1 MKLKIRTKVLL
12 GILFVFV
19 EFVIIGFLSM
29 YYVSTLKYGSELMIK
44 NNYRSVEYSENMIQS
59 LDETNTAV
67 NSLFLNKHYQYDKE
81 LVAGSFDKFEKNLQ
95 LEEKNITEL
104 GERELVQSIKE
115 KYTRYKS
122 LVLGQNINSIPESE
136 KVNFYT
142 FNILPL
148 VNDLKAQMFSVSTL
162 NMHSIVQKNEKL
174 SEMVSHIYKTLSIL
188 LTFCLLI
195 TASFLFNFP
204 NYIAGPIKRIT
215 ENVKEI
221 ADNNFSSRIRIST
234 NDEFKEL
241 SEAINDMAEKL
252 ETNYKHVE
260 FQPAVSSAPEI
271 DENEILHNI
280 QGLLESI
287 RPVIESISKNS
298 GNKTLQQQ
306 TEILKEIEY
315 ELSKAIKS

>member
-19 EFVIIGFLSM
+19 EFVIIGSLSM
-29 YYVSTLKYGSELMIK
+29 YYISTLKYGSELLIK
-44 NNYRSVEYSENMIQS
+44 NNYRSVQYAENMIQS

-67 NSLFLNKHYQYDKE
+67 NSLFLNKHYQYNKK

-95 LEEKNITEL
+95 LEGQNITEL
-104 GERELVQSIKE
+104 GEKELVQSIKE
-115 KYTRYKS
+115 KYARYKS
-122 LVLGQNINSIPESE
+122 LVLEQNIKSIPD

-148 VNDLKAQMFSVSTL
+148 TNELKAQIFSVSTL

-174 SEMVSHIYKTLSIL
+174 SEMVSQIYKNLSIL

-215 ENVKEI
+215 ENIKEMVN
-221 ADNNFSSRIRIST
+221 NNFSNRIRIST

-252 ETNYKHVE
+252 ETNYKHVKL
-260 FQPAVSSAPEI
+260 QPAVTSAPEI
-271 DENEILHNI
+271 DENEILQNI

-287 RPVIESISKNS
+287 RPVIESISK
-298 GNKTLQQQ
+298 KQWQQNPA
-306 TEILKEIEY
+306 TTI
-315 ELSKAIKS
+315 

>member
-67 NSLFLNKHYQYDKE
+67 NSLFLNKHYQYDKN

-104 GERELVQSIKE
+104 GEKELVQSIKE

-122 LVLGQNINSIPESE
+122 LVLGQNINSTPD
-136 KVNFYT
+136 KVNYYT

-148 VNDLKAQMFSVSTL
+148 ANELKAQIFSVSTL

-241 SEAINDMAEKL
+241 SEAINDMDEKL
-252 ETNYKHVE
+252 ETNYKNVE
-260 FQPAVSSAPEI
+260 FLPAVSSAPEI

-287 RPVIESISKNS
+287 RPVIESISKSS

>member
-19 EFVIIGFLSM
+19 EFVIIGSLSM
-29 YYVSTLKYGSELMIK
+29 YYISTLKYGSELLIK
-44 NNYRSVEYSENMIQS
+44 NNYRSVQYAENMIQS

-95 LEEKNITEL
+95 LEGQNITEL
-104 GERELVQSIKE
+104 GEKELVQSIKE
-115 KYTRYKS
+115 KYARYKS
-122 LVLGQNINSIPESE
+122 LVLEQNIKSIPD

-148 VNDLKAQMFSVSTL
+148 TNELKAQIFSVSTL
-162 NMHSIVQKNEKL
+162 NLHSIVLKNEKL
-174 SEMVSHIYKTLSIL
+174 SEMVSQIYKNLSIL

-215 ENVKEI
+215 ENIKEM
-221 ADNNFSSRIRIST
+221 ANNNFSSRIRIST

-260 FQPAVSSAPEI
+260 LQPAVTNAPDI
-271 DENEILHNI
+271 DENEILQNI

>member
-19 EFVIIGFLSM
+19 EFVIIGSLSM
-29 YYVSTLKYGSELMIK
+29 YYISTLKYGSELLIK
-44 NNYRSVEYSENMIQS
+44 NNYRSVQYAENMIQS

-95 LEEKNITEL
+95 LEGQNITEL
-104 GERELVQSIKE
+104 GEKELVQSIKE
-115 KYTRYKS
+115 KYARYKS
-122 LVLGQNINSIPESE
+122 LVLEQNIKSIPD

-148 VNDLKAQMFSVSTL
+148 TNELKAQIFSVSTL

-174 SEMVSHIYKTLSIL
+174 SEMVSQIYKNLSIL

-215 ENVKEI
+215 ENIKEMVN
-221 ADNNFSSRIRIST
+221 NNFSSRIRIST

-260 FQPAVSSAPEI
+260 LQPAVTSVPEI
-271 DENEILHNI
+271 DENEILQNI

-298 GNKTLQQQ
+298 GNKTLLQQS
-306 TEILKEIEY
+306 ELLKEIEY
-315 ELSKAIKS
+315 ELSKAIKP

>member
-19 EFVIIGFLSM
+19 EFVIIGSLSM
-29 YYVSTLKYGSELMIK
+29 YYISTLKYGSELLIK
-44 NNYRSVEYSENMIQS
+44 NNYRSVQYAENMIQS

-95 LEEKNITEL
+95 LEGQNITEL
-104 GERELVQSIKE
+104 GEKELVQSIKE
-115 KYTRYKS
+115 KYARYKS
-122 LVLGQNINSIPESE
+122 LVLEQNIKSTPEN
-136 KVNFYT
+136 VNFYT
-142 FNILPL
+142 SNILPL
-148 VNDLKAQMFSVSTL
+148 TNELKAQIFSVSTL

-174 SEMVSHIYKTLSIL
+174 SEMVSQIYKNLSIL

-215 ENVKEI
+215 ENITEI
-221 ADNNFSSRIRIST
+221 VNNNFSSRIRIST

-260 FQPAVSSAPEI
+260 LQPAVTSVPKV

-298 GNKTLQQQ
+298 GNKTLLEQS
-306 TEILKEIEY
+306 EVLKEIEY

>member
-67 NSLFLNKHYQYDKE
+67 NSLFLNKHYQYDKN
-81 LVAGSFDKFEKNLQ
+81 LVASSFDKFEKNLQ

-104 GERELVQSIKE
+104 GEKELVQSIKE
-115 KYTRYKS
+115 KYTKYKS
-122 LVLGQNINSIPESE
+122 LVLGQNINSIPD
-136 KVNFYT
+136 KVNYYT

-148 VNDLKAQMFSVSTL
+148 ANELKAQIFSVSTL

-174 SEMVSHIYKTLSIL
+174 SEMVSQIYKTLSIL

-221 ADNNFSSRIRIST
+221 VDNNFSSRIRIST

-252 ETNYKHVE
+252 ETQYQQVGFH
-260 FQPAVSSAPEI
+260 QPITSAPEI

>member
-1 MKLKIRTKVLL
+1 L
-12 GILFVFV
+12 
-19 EFVIIGFLSM
+19 
-29 YYVSTLKYGSELMIK
+29 IK
-44 NNYRSVEYSENMIQS
+44 NNYRSVQYAENMVQS

-95 LEEKNITEL
+95 LEGQNITEL
-104 GERELVQSIKE
+104 GEKELVQSIEE
-115 KYTRYKS
+115 KYARYKS
-122 LVLGQNINSIPESE
+122 LVLEQNIKSIPD

-142 FNILPL
+142 SNILPL
-148 VNDLKAQMFSVSTL
+148 TNELKAQIFSVSTL

-174 SEMVSHIYKTLSIL
+174 SEMVSQIYKNLSIL

-252 ETNYKHVE
+252 ETNYQQVGLH
-260 FQPAVSSAPEI
+260 QPATSAPEI

>member
-67 NSLFLNKHYQYDKE
+67 NSLFLNKHYQYDKD
-81 LVAGSFDKFEKNLQ
+81 LMASSFYKFEKNLQ

-104 GERELVQSIKE
+104 GEKELVQSIKE

-122 LVLGQNINSIPESE
+122 LVLGQNINSIPD
-136 KVNFYT
+136 KVNYYT

-148 VNDLKAQMFSVSTL
+148 ANELKAQIFSVSTL

-221 ADNNFSSRIRIST
+221 VDNNFSTRIRISR

-260 FQPAVSSAPEI
+260 FQPAVKSAHEI
-271 DENEILHNI
+271 DENEILQNI

>member
-67 NSLFLNKHYQYDKE
+67 NSLFLNKHYQYDKK
-81 LVAGSFDKFEKNLQ
+81 LVAGSFDKFEQNLQ
-95 LEEKNITEL
+95 LEEKIITEL
-104 GERELVQSIKE
+104 GEKV
-115 KYTRYKS
+115 
-122 LVLGQNINSIPESE
+122 NSIPESE

-148 VNDLKAQMFSVSTL
+148 VNDLKAQIFSVSTL

-260 FQPAVSSAPEI
+260 FHPPVMSAPEI

-298 GNKTLQQQ
+298 GNKILQQQ
-306 TEILKEIEY
+306 SEILKEIEY

>member
-67 NSLFLNKHYQYDKE
+67 NSLFLNKHYQYDKN
-81 LVAGSFDKFEKNLQ
+81 LVAGSFDKFEKNLH

-104 GERELVQSIKE
+104 GEKELVQSIKE
-115 KYTRYKS
+115 KYTKYKS
-122 LVLGQNINSIPESE
+122 LVLGQNINSIPD
-136 KVNFYT
+136 KVNYYT

-148 VNDLKAQMFSVSTL
+148 ANELKAQIFSVSTL

-221 ADNNFSSRIRIST
+221 ANNNFSSRIRIST

-252 ETNYKHVE
+252 ETQYQQVGFN
-260 FQPAVSSAPEI
+260 QAVTSAPEI

-287 RPVIESISKNS
+287 RPVIDSISKNS

>member
-1 MKLKIRTKVLL
+1 M
-12 GILFVFV
+12 
-19 EFVIIGFLSM
+19 
-29 YYVSTLKYGSELMIK
+29 
-44 NNYRSVEYSENMIQS
+44 
-59 LDETNTAV
+59 
-67 NSLFLNKHYQYDKE
+67 
-81 LVAGSFDKFEKNLQ
+81 
-95 LEEKNITEL
+95 
-104 GERELVQSIKE
+104 QSIE
-115 KYTRYKS
+115 KKYARYKS
-122 LVLGQNINSIPESE
+122 LILGQNINSIPD
-136 KVNFYT
+136 KVTFYT

-148 VNDLKAQMFSVSTL
+148 ANELKAQLFSVSTL

-215 ENVKEI
+215 ENIKEI
-221 ADNNFSSRIRIST
+221 ANNNFSSRIRIST

-252 ETNYKHVE
+252 ETNYQQVGFH
-260 FQPAVSSAPEI
+260 QPATSAPEI

-298 GNKTLQQQ
+298 GNKTLLEQS
-306 TEILKEIEY
+306 EILKEIEY
-315 ELSKAIKS
+315 ELYKAIKS

>member
-19 EFVIIGFLSM
+19 EFVIIGSLSM
-29 YYVSTLKYGSELMIK
+29 YYISTLKYGSELLIK
-44 NNYRSVEYSENMIQS
+44 NNYRSVQYAENMIQS

-67 NSLFLNKHYQYDKE
+67 NSLFLNKHYQYNKK

-95 LEEKNITEL
+95 LESQNITEL
-104 GERELVQSIKE
+104 GEKELVQSVEE
-115 KYTRYKS
+115 KYARYKS
-122 LVLGQNINSIPESE
+122 LVLEQNIKSRPDN
-136 KVNFYT
+136 VNFYT
-142 FNILPL
+142 SNILPL
-148 VNDLKAQMFSVSTL
+148 TNELKAQIFSVSTL

-174 SEMVSHIYKTLSIL
+174 SEMVSQIYKNLSIL

-215 ENVKEI
+215 ENITKMVN
-221 ADNNFSSRIRIST
+221 NNFSSRIRIST

-252 ETNYKHVE
+252 ETNYKHAE
-260 FQPAVSSAPEI
+260 LQPVITSTPEI
-271 DENEILHNI
+271 DENEILQNI
-280 QGLLESI
+280 QDLLESI

-298 GNKTLQQQ
+298 GNKTLLEQS
-306 TEILKEIEY
+306 EILKEIEY

>member
-19 EFVIIGFLSM
+19 EFVIIGSLSM
-29 YYVSTLKYGSELMIK
+29 YYISTLKYGSELLIK
-44 NNYRSVEYSENMIQS
+44 NNYRSVQYAENMIQS

-95 LEEKNITEL
+95 LEGQNITEF
-104 GERELVQSIKE
+104 GEKELVQSIKE
-115 KYTRYKS
+115 KYARYKS
-122 LVLGQNINSIPESE
+122 LVLEQNIKSTPDKINL
-136 KVNFYT
+136 YT

-148 VNDLKAQMFSVSTL
+148 TNELKAQIFSVSTL

-174 SEMVSHIYKTLSIL
+174 SEMVSQIYKNLSIL

-215 ENVKEI
+215 ENIKEMVN
-221 ADNNFSSRIRIST
+221 NNFSSRIRIST

-260 FQPAVSSAPEI
+260 LQPAVTSVPKV

-298 GNKTLQQQ
+298 GNKTLLEQS
-306 TEILKEIEY
+306 EILKEIEY

>member
-19 EFVIIGFLSM
+19 EFVIIGSLSM
-29 YYVSTLKYGSELMIK
+29 YYISTLKYGSELLIK
-44 NNYRSVEYSENMIQS
+44 NNYRSVQYAENMIQS

-95 LEEKNITEL
+95 LEGQNITEL
-104 GERELVQSIKE
+104 GEKELVQSIKE
-115 KYTRYKS
+115 KYARYKS
-122 LVLGQNINSIPESE
+122 LVLEQNMKSIPD

-148 VNDLKAQMFSVSTL
+148 TNELKAQIFSVSTL
-162 NMHSIVQKNEKL
+162 NMHSIVLKNEKL
-174 SEMVSHIYKTLSIL
+174 SEMVSQIYKNLSIL

-215 ENVKEI
+215 ENIKEM
-221 ADNNFSSRIRIST
+221 ANNNFSSRIRIST

-252 ETNYKHVE
+252 EINYKHVE
-260 FQPAVSSAPEI
+260 LQPAVTSAPDI
-271 DENEILHNI
+271 DENEILQNI

-298 GNKTLQQQ
+298 GNKTLLEQS
-306 TEILKEIEY
+306 EILKEIEY

>member
-29 YYVSTLKYGSELMIK
+29 YYVSTLKYGSELLIK
-44 NNYRSVEYSENMIQS
+44 NNYRSVQYAENMVQS

-81 LVAGSFDKFEKNLQ
+81 LVTGSFDKFEKNLQ
-95 LEEKNITEL
+95 LEGQNITEL
-104 GERELVQSIKE
+104 GEKELVQSIEE
-115 KYTRYKS
+115 KYARYKS
-122 LVLGQNINSIPESE
+122 LVLEQNIKSIPD

-142 FNILPL
+142 SNILPL
-148 VNDLKAQMFSVSTL
+148 TNELKAQIFSVSTL

-174 SEMVSHIYKTLSIL
+174 SEMVSQIYKNLSIL

-252 ETNYKHVE
+252 ETNYQQVGLH
-260 FQPAVSSAPEI
+260 QPATSAPEI

>member
-67 NSLFLNKHYQYDKE
+67 NSLFLNKHYQYDKN
-81 LVAGSFDKFEKNLQ
+81 LVAGSFDKFEKNLH

-104 GERELVQSIKE
+104 GEKELVQSIKE
-115 KYTRYKS
+115 RYTRYKL
-122 LVLGQNINSIPESE
+122 LVLGQNINSIPD
-136 KVNFYT
+136 KVNYYT

-148 VNDLKAQMFSVSTL
+148 ANELKAQMFSVSTL

-221 ADNNFSSRIRIST
+221 ANNNFSSRIRIST

-252 ETNYKHVE
+252 ETQYQQVGFN
-260 FQPAVSSAPEI
+260 QPVTSAPEI

-287 RPVIESISKNS
+287 RPVIDSISKNS

>member
-44 NNYRSVEYSENMIQS
+44 NNYRSVQYSENMIQA
-59 LDETNTAV
+59 LDETNTTV
-67 NSLFLNKHYQYDKE
+67 NSLFLNKHYQYDKD
-81 LVAGSFDKFEKNLQ
+81 LMADSFDKFERNFR

-104 GERELVQSIKE
+104 GEKELVQSIE
-115 KYTRYKS
+115 KKYARYKS
-122 LVLGQNINSIPESE
+122 MILGQNINSIPD
-136 KVNFYT
+136 KVTFYT

-148 VNDLKAQMFSVSTL
+148 ANELKAQLFSVSTL

-215 ENVKEI
+215 ENIKEI
-221 ADNNFSSRIRIST
+221 VNNNFSSRIRIST

-260 FQPAVSSAPEI
+260 LQPAVTSAPDI
-271 DENEILHNI
+271 DENEILQNI

-287 RPVIESISKNS
+287 RPVIDSISKNS
-298 GNKTLQQQ
+298 GNKTLLQQS
-306 TEILKEIEY
+306 ELLKEIEY

>member
-1 MKLKIRTKVLL
+1 M
-12 GILFVFV
+12 
-19 EFVIIGFLSM
+19 
-29 YYVSTLKYGSELMIK
+29 
-44 NNYRSVEYSENMIQS
+44 
-59 LDETNTAV
+59 
-67 NSLFLNKHYQYDKE
+67 
-81 LVAGSFDKFEKNLQ
+81 
-95 LEEKNITEL
+95 
-104 GERELVQSIKE
+104 VQSIKE

-122 LVLGQNINSIPESE
+122 LILGQNINSMPD
-136 KVNFYT
+136 KADFYT

-148 VNDLKAQMFSVSTL
+148 ANEIKGQMFSVSTL
-162 NMHSIVQKNEKL
+162 NMNSIVDKNEKL
-174 SEMVSHIYKTLSIL
+174 SEMVSHIYKTLSIV

-215 ENVKEI
+215 ENIKEI
-221 ADNNFSSRIRIST
+221 ANNNFSSRIRIST

-252 ETNYKHVE
+252 ETHYQQVGFH
-260 FQPAVSSAPEI
+260 QPVMSAPEI
-271 DENEILHNI
+271 DENEILQNI

>member
-1 MKLKIRTKVLL
+1 MVT
-12 GILFVFV
+12 
-19 EFVIIGFLSM
+19 S
-29 YYVSTLKYGSELMIK
+29 
-44 NNYRSVEYSENMIQS
+44 
-59 LDETNTAV
+59 
-67 NSLFLNKHYQYDKE
+67 
-81 LVAGSFDKFEKNLQ
+81 SFDKFEKNLQ

-104 GERELVQSIKE
+104 GEKELVQSIKE

-122 LVLGQNINSIPESE
+122 LVLGQNINSIPD

-148 VNDLKAQMFSVSTL
+148 VNDLKAQIFSVSTL